1 MTVNKPTVDF
11 TQLSNMFLVTS
22 LEVDPEYHLTS
33 SQRRAMTSLT
43 SLTSLDLKYQRSGGE
58 HMKQVFKAI
67 RNRAQLKR
75 LNLRGSRLQKEGT
88 WALARLLDKCT
99 SLEDLILS
107 GSEVEEDNE
116 ILQLAK
122 SLPTSLIHLDLSGLN
137 TAEADTRTEIL
148 RCLAKL
154 TSLQTLDL
162 TSTDLE
168 NEDMDEVVAA
178 TQYMPHLKRL
188 ILNSN
193 LIDDEGLRNL
203 YEAQLSSLE
212 ELEIYDNAILNPPPG
227 KPEGW
232 KRLTHIM
239 YQEPPP
245 PDEW

>member
-43 SLTSLDLKYQRSGGE
+43 SLTSLDLKYQRSGWK

-67 RNRAQLKR
+67 PNRAQLKR

-88 WALARLLDKCT
+88 VALAELLKECT

-116 ILQLAK
+116 ILQLAE
-122 SLPTSLIHLDLSGLN
+122 SLPTSLLNLDLSGLV
-137 TAEADTRTEIL
+137 TADPDNRTEIL
-148 RCLAKL
+148 RWLTQL

-162 TSTDLE
+162 TSADLQSD
-168 NEDMDEVVAA
+168 DMDEVAA
-178 TQYMPHLKRL
+178 AIEYMPHLTRL

-193 LIDDEGLRNL
+193 FIDDEGLRNL
-203 YEAQLSSLE
+203 YEAQSTSLE
-212 ELEIYDNAILNPPPG
+212 ELQIYDNAILNPPPG

-239 YQEPPP
+239 YVEPPP